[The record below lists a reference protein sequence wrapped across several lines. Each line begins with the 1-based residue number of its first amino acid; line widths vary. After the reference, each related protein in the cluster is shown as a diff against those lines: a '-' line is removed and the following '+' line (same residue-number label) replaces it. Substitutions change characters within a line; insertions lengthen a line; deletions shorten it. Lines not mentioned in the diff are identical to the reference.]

1 MIALP
6 NLRPIFSLW
15 NKWGDQSNCRT
26 QANDPSNLLQV
37 TTTTFERIRQIPFNG
52 WVCNSSASVSTWCVS
67 SVTIP
72 AGLIFIA
79 SSSDV
84 TDFGVQIYRIVDSID
99 TVLYRYFARYPH
111 IRTLHVRILHAVF
124 ASNPAHSLIYSLS
137 SSLLSQE
144 SVRRLVETD
153 KQNSAS
159 SACHYHADAVELP
172 FFSSTR

>member
-1 MIALP
+1 MVLP

-15 NKWGDQSNCRT
+15 NKWSDHSICRT
-26 QANDPSNLLQV
+26 QANDPSNLLRPPLKGL
-37 TTTTFERIRQIPFNG
+37 ERQIPFNG
-52 WVCNSSASVSTWCVS
+52 WVCNSDASVSTWCVS
-67 SVTIP
+67 SVAIP